1 MCVSVYV
8 VILIA
13 SLWYLT
19 VFLMQIP
26 LITKDAEHLFYIII
40 CYLYT
45 LCVKCLSQSFPIFQ
59 LGFVV
64 VRLLSFKSFKCMGTV
79 YLSEMLFTSIFSQS
93 VTVLI
98 VLTESFTEQKI

>member
-64 VRLLSFKSFKCMGTV
+64 VRLLSFKRPLSAWVQFICQKC
-79 YLSEMLFTSIFSQS
+79 YLQVFSPK
-93 VTVLI
+93 L
-98 VLTESFTEQKI
+98 